1 MSRSVESMR
10 STKALILRSDP
21 KDRVSKGASDG
32 AGWITLRDAAARLL
46 RMRAVRGLALAA
58 ASAFLVLS
66 AAPLIAQQKPQSKPA
81 PQAAAP
87 AKLNLGR
94 PALPEEIKAW
104 DIDVRPD
111 GLGLP
116 PGKGTVKQGDELFQ
130 AQCAS
135 CHGEFGQG
143 NGRWPVLAGGRGS
156 LKGDR
161 PEKTLGSF
169 WPDLSTAFDYIRRAM
184 PYGNAQSLSADETYA
199 LTAYLL
205 YLNDIVKDEE
215 FELSDRNFTSV
226 KLPNA
231 GNFYDDDR
239 ETTEK
244 AFWGKEP
251 CMKNCKPEV
260 RITGRAAVLDVTP
273 DSKSAPKVD

>member
-1 MSRSVESMR
+1 MSRSLKPV
-10 STKALILRSDP
+10 
-21 KDRVSKGASDG
+21 
-32 AGWITLRDAAARLL
+32 LL
-46 RMRAVRGLALAA
+46 AGLAGLAIIGTGPLIAQTAKSQAPAA
-58 ASAFLVLS
+58 ASAHAS
-66 AAPLIAQQKPQSKPA
+66 
-81 PQAAAP
+81 P
-87 AKLNLGR
+87 AKTPALGLGR

-104 DIDVRPD
+104 DIAVRPD
-111 GLGLP
+111 GKGLP
-116 PGKGTVKQGDELFQ
+116 PGKGTVKQGDEIFQ

-143 NGRWPVLAGGRGS
+143 NGRWPVLAGGQGS
-156 LKGDR
+156 LKADR
-161 PEKTLGSF
+161 PEKTIGSF
-169 WPDLSTAFDYIRRAM
+169 WPDLSTVYDYIRRAM
-184 PYGNAQSLSADETYA
+184 PYGNAQSLSPDEIYA

-215 FELSDRNFTSV
+215 FELTDKNFTSV

-231 GNFYDDDR
+231 AAFYDDDR

-251 CMKNCKPEV
+251 CMTNCKTQAK
-260 RITGRAAVLDVTP
+260 ITGRAVVLDVTP

>member
-1 MSRSVESMR
+1 M
-10 STKALILRSDP
+10 TG
-21 KDRVSKGASDG
+21 GA
-32 AGWITLRDAAARLL
+32 
-46 RMRAVRGLALAA
+46 
-58 ASAFLVLS
+58 VLS
-66 AAPLIAQQKPQSKPA
+66 VVAAGPLIAQSQKPA
-81 PQAAAP
+81 PAKLASPAAAP
-87 AKLNLGR
+87 AKLGLGR

-130 AQCAS
+130 TQCAS

-143 NGRWPVLAGGRGS
+143 NGRWPVLAGGQGS

-215 FELSDRNFTSV
+215 FELSQKNFGGI

-231 GNFYDDDR
+231 SAFYDDDR

-244 AFWGKEP
+244 AFWGRKP
-251 CMKNCKPEV
+251 CMTSCKSEV
-260 RITGRAAVLDVTP
+260 RITSRAVVLDVTP
-273 DSKSAPKVD
+273 DSKSGPKLD

>member
-1 MSRSVESMR
+1 MSRSVE
-10 STKALILRSDP
+10 A
-21 KDRVSKGASDG
+21 
-32 AGWITLRDAAARLL
+32 TLRA
-46 RMRAVRGLALAA
+46 GLAA
-58 ASAFLVLS
+58 AALLL
-66 AAPLIAQQKPQSKPA
+66 AAPLLAQSGPAAKPSAPAKPA
-81 PQAAAP
+81 TAQAAAP
-87 AKLNLGR
+87 IKLGLGR
-94 PALPEEIKAW
+94 VPLPEEIKAW
-104 DIDVRPD
+104 DIAVRPD
-111 GLGLP
+111 GKGLP

-143 NGRWPVLAGGRGS
+143 NGRWPVLAGGQGS
-156 LKGDR
+156 LTSDR
-161 PEKTLGSF
+161 PEKTIGSF
-169 WPDLSTAFDYIRRAM
+169 WPDLSTVFDYVHRAM
-184 PYGNAQSLSADETYA
+184 PYGNAQSLTPDETYA

-205 YLNDIVKDEE
+205 YLNDLVKDED
-215 FELSDRNFTSV
+215 FELSDKNFTTV

-231 GNFYDDDR
+231 AAFYDDDR

-251 CMKNCKPEV
+251 CMKDCRSEA

>member
-1 MSRSVESMR
+1 MSRSLKPVLL
-10 STKALILRSDP
+10 AGLAGLAIL
-21 KDRVSKGASDG
+21 G
-32 AGWITLRDAAARLL
+32 AG
-46 RMRAVRGLALAA
+46 
-58 ASAFLVLS
+58 
-66 AAPLIAQQKPQSKPA
+66 PLIAQTAKPKA
-81 PQAAAP
+81 PAAAP
-87 AKLNLGR
+87 AHAAAAKTPALGLGR

-104 DIDVRPD
+104 DIAVRPD
-111 GLGLP
+111 GKGLP

-143 NGRWPVLAGGRGS
+143 NGRWPVLAGGQGS
-156 LKGDR
+156 LKADR
-161 PEKTLGSF
+161 PEKTIGSF
-169 WPDLSTAFDYIRRAM
+169 WPDLSTVYDYIRRAM
-184 PYGNAQSLSADETYA
+184 PYGNAQSLDPDEIYA

-215 FELSDRNFTSV
+215 FELSDQNFTSV

-231 GNFYDDDR
+231 AAFYDDDR

-251 CMKNCKPEV
+251 CMTNCKTEV
-260 RITGRAAVLDVTP
+260 KITGRAAVLDVTP

>member
-1 MSRSVESMR
+1 MSRSLKPV
-10 STKALILRSDP
+10 
-21 KDRVSKGASDG
+21 
-32 AGWITLRDAAARLL
+32 LL
-46 RMRAVRGLALAA
+46 AGLAGLAIIGTG
-58 ASAFLVLS
+58 
-66 AAPLIAQQKPQSKPA
+66 PLIAQTAKPQ
-81 PQAAAP
+81 AP
-87 AKLNLGR
+87 AATPAHASPAKTPALGLGR

-104 DIDVRPD
+104 DIAVRPD
-111 GLGLP
+111 GKGLP
-116 PGKGTVKQGDELFQ
+116 PGKGTVKQGDEIFQ

-143 NGRWPVLAGGRGS
+143 NGRWPVLAGGQGS
-156 LKGDR
+156 LKADR
-161 PEKTLGSF
+161 PEKTIGSF
-169 WPDLSTAFDYIRRAM
+169 WPDLSTVYDYIRRAM
-184 PYGNAQSLSADETYA
+184 PYGNAQSLSPDEIYA

-215 FELSDRNFTSV
+215 FELTDKNFTSV

-231 GNFYDDDR
+231 AAFYDDDR

-251 CMKNCKPEV
+251 CMTNCKTQAK
-260 RITGRAAVLDVTP
+260 ITGRAVVLDVTP